1 VITITGSYAKL
12 PAQDVER
19 ARAFYR
25 DGLGLEPHHEQHGHF
40 RYDIAGTPLL
50 IFPSTGTPSGD
61 HDQLGLVVDDLDA
74 AIRHL
79 NQKGIALEEF
89 PAPPGST
96 IENRVMLRPEM
107 RAAWFKDSEGNL
119 LSIAQFARR

>member
-1 VITITGSYAKL
+1 MITITGSYAKL

-25 DGLGLEPHHEQHGHF
+25 DELGLEPHYEHHGHL
-40 RYDIAGTPLL
+40 RYDIVGTPLL
-50 IFPSTGTPSGD
+50 IFPSTGKPSGD
-61 HDQLGLVVDDLDA
+61 HDQFGLVVDDLDA

-79 NQKGIALEEF
+79 KERGIELEEF

-96 IENRVMLRPEM
+96 IENGVMHRPEM

-119 LSIAQFARR
+119 LSIAQFAQ